1 MSSKSS
7 EPTGTAAMF
16 STNRNLEITNLF
28 ALVAGGIL
36 IKILFYSQ
44 GPANATIWGYTL
56 SAIAVFLLMIIC
68 ISFSNTNMQREEN
81 VLTTLIKF
89 GLPSGL
95 FLILLIWTIGQA
107 ISFFNKINSGILPE
121 EFNMYSFISSFLII
135 VQAINLYMFFNE
147 EYSIQ
152 YRGSKNKS
160 SQKQK
165 EKETEA
171 EIENM
176 DNTSIMYILTI
187 INGVILGMMQIVLTF
202 FTTDG

>member
-36 IKILFYSQ
+36 IKIIFYSQ

-68 ISFSNTNMQREEN
+68 ISFANNGKTNGN
-81 VLTTLIKF
+81 IIDDLIKF
-89 GLPSGL
+89 GLPPGL
-95 FLILLIWTIGQA
+95 FLILLIWTIGQT
-107 ISFFNKINSGILPE
+107 IRFFKKINSGILPE

-152 YRGSKNKS
+152 FTGNKNNT
-160 SQKQK
+160 QQ
-165 EKETEA
+165 EQA

-187 INGVILGMMQIVLTF
+187 INSVILGMMQIVLTF

>member
-1 MSSKSS
+1 MSSKPS
-7 EPTGTAAMF
+7 GTAAMF

-28 ALVAGGIL
+28 ALVAGGII
-36 IKILFYSQ
+36 IKIIFYSQ
-44 GPANATIWGYTL
+44 GPANSTIWGYSL
-56 SAIAVFLLMIIC
+56 SAIAVFLLMIIS
-68 ISFSNTNMQREEN
+68 ISFSYNSKLRAQEN
-81 VLTTLIKF
+81 IFDLLIKF
-89 GLPSGL
+89 GLPSML
-95 FLILLIWTIGQA
+95 FLLLLVWAIGQT
-107 ISFFNKINSGILPE
+107 ISFFDKINSQVLPE

-152 YRGSKNKS
+152 YQGNKS
-160 SQKQK
+160 QKKKQD
-165 EKETEA
+165 EA

-187 INGVILGMMQIVLTF
+187 INTVILGMMQIVLTF